1 MEHKKEVDV
10 SEWYNEVVEAAGLC
24 DKRYPVKGMNI
35 WLPYGW
41 KIMQLIDKKIR
52 KEFDA
57 TGHSEVCFPLLI
69 PENEFQKEA
78 EHIKGFSAQV
88 FWVTHAGDNPLD
100 IKLVLRP
107 TSETAMYSMFSIWI
121 RSHAD
126 LPLKIYQ
133 IVNVFRYETKQT
145 RAFIRVREIHFFEAH
160 TCHADAE
167 GSEGQIKEDIQIMEN
182 LGKALAL
189 PYILHKRPDWDKF
202 AGAVYS
208 LGADLLAGE
217 KALQIGTIHQYHENF
232 AKAYNILFEDKDGT
246 HRHAHQTTFGLSER
260 LVGAVVGVHGDNS
273 GLILPP
279 EIAPY
284 QVVIVP
290 VPKKEKKEV
299 VEGYAMEIQKLL
311 MDAGIRVHLDLRD
324 LRPGNKYYD
333 WELKGVPLRIEVGER
348 ESAGGTVTAVRR
360 DTREKITIAREGLAD
375 VVKSLLTKVQ
385 ADLYERAAKALEANI
400 HWITSIEE
408 GRNRRGILRFNWCG
422 SEDCGMG
429 IEKGL
434 DVSILGIPLNV
445 NARSGR
451 CIVCGKPTE
460 MIADA
465 GRSL

>member
-41 KIMQLIDKKIR
+41 KIMQLIDRKIR
-52 KEFDA
+52 EEFDA
-57 TGHSEVCFPLLI
+57 TGHAEVCFPLLI
-69 PENEFQKEA
+69 PESEFQKEA
-78 EHIKGFSAQV
+78 EHIKGFSSQV
-88 FWVTHAGDNPLD
+88 FWVTHAGENPLD

-107 TSETAMYSMFSIWI
+107 TSETAMYSMFSIWV

-160 TCHADAE
+160 TCHTDAND
-167 GSEGQIKEDIQIMEN
+167 SERQIKEDIQIMEK

-202 AGAVYS
+202 AGSVYS
-208 LGADLLAGE
+208 LGADLLVGE

-232 AKAYNILFEDKDGT
+232 AKAYNILYEDKDGN
-246 HRHAHQTTFGLSER
+246 HKHAHQTTFGLSER
-260 LVGAVVGVHGDNS
+260 LVGAVVGVHGDNA

-279 EIAPY
+279 QIAPY

-290 VPKKEKKEV
+290 VPKKEKREL
-299 VEGYAMEIQKLL
+299 VESYAMEIQKLL
-311 MDAGIRVHLDLRD
+311 ADAGVRVHLDLRD

-333 WELKGVPLRIEVGER
+333 WELKGVPLRIEVGEK
-348 ESAGGTVTAVRR
+348 EKVEGCVTVVRR
-360 DTREKITIAREGLAD
+360 DTREKKTIPKDNFVEEIKGL
-375 VVKSLLTKVQ
+375 LERVQ
-385 ADLYERAAKALEANI
+385 EDLYAKAEKTLQENI
-400 HWITSIEE
+400 YWIDNI
-408 GRNRRGILRFNWCG
+408 
-422 SEDCGMG
+422 
-429 IEKGL
+429 
-434 DVSILGIPLNV
+434 
-445 NARSGR
+445 
-451 CIVCGKPTE
+451 
-460 MIADA
+460 
-465 GRSL
+465 